1 VARAREHLAAG
12 ADHVCLQLREE
23 RSTDP
28 ALAAYREL
36 AAGLL
41 EL

>member
-1 VARAREHLAAG
+1 VSRARAHLEAG
-12 ADHVCLQLREE
+12 ADHVCVQLREE

-28 ALAAYREL
+28 ALEGLREL

-41 EL
+41 SL